1 MRQTCLDSSEPMMLP
16 DQTDACPDGGVECL
30 QRPSTAGESSVWE
43 SHRRGA
49 GKIEI
54 RGEKIP
60 DRINDMDFSW
70 KQPVVETP
78 MAVLRM
84 EKRLRTGVRF
94 HDEARLESLLE
105 REQGR
110 ENDGR

>member
-1 MRQTCLDSSEPMMLP
+1 
-16 DQTDACPDGGVECL
+16 
-30 QRPSTAGESSVWE
+30 
-43 SHRRGA
+43 
-49 GKIEI
+49 
-54 RGEKIP
+54 
-60 DRINDMDFSW
+60 MDFSW

>member
-1 MRQTCLDSSEPMMLP
+1 MPLDSVHSGPMRLP
-16 DQTDACPDGGVECL
+16 DQIDARTDGGSVRS
-30 QRPSTAGESSVWE
+30 QRPSTAGEPSVWE

-78 MAVLRM
+78 MAILRV
-84 EKRLRTGVRF
+84 EKRLSTGVRF